1 MFYIGEPP
9 ALTAFAVQLI
19 GRSKAAPT
27 RESGR
32 SPAALPDAAEEIS
45 PA

>member
-9 ALTAFAVQLI
+9 SAEAFAVQLI

-27 RESGR
+27 RESRR